1 MTVFKRLLISAVFIA
16 MALGGIRI
24 AMATEATVLNQK
36 NRAAHTQAI
45 AVFTNG
51 STLAPSGDYD
61 IGFLAAQHTW
71 MMDFTG
77 SPGTVS
83 IIFQGTIDGVNW
95 FDLDIYTGTTD
106 TMRHVVNKPVRK
118 IRVDIDALD
127 TGDVTVKTIHG
138 SN

>member
-1 MTVFKRLLISAVFIA
+1 MKRIICLVLLAVFVSCTA
-16 MALGGIRI
+16 PLVPAY
-24 AMATEATVLNQK
+24 AVEATVLNGK
-36 NRAAHTQAI
+36 NRAAHTQSI

-51 STLAPSGDYD
+51 STVAPSGAYD

-83 IIFQGTIDGVNW
+83 IILQGTIDGANW
-95 FDLDIYTGTTD
+95 FNLDTYTGTAD

-127 TGDVTVKTIHG
+127 TGSVTVKTIHG